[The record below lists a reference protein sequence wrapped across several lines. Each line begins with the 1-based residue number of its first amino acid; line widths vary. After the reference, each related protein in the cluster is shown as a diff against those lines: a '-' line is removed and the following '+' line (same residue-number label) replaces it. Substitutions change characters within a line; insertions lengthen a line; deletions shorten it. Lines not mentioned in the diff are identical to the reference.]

1 MKTNGIFCD
10 ECRKAGVREGGYLLD
25 RADILGGLSIMIV
38 KAEDAFDPDAFDI
51 HLCGKGCLMSY
62 LNDELD
68 ALAGINREKKSPP
81 QAALYEERERMRI
94 IRGDAA

>member
-1 MKTNGIFCD
+1 MEKRNPVCD
-10 ECRKAGVREGGYLLD
+10 ECKKAEVRAGGYLLNQ
-25 RADILGGLSIMIV
+25 AEILGGLSIMIV